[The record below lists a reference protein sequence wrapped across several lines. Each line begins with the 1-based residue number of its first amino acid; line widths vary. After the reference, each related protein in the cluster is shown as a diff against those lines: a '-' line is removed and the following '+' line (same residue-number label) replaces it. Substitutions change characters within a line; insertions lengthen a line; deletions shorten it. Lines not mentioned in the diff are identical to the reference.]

1 MMGVFMAPVS
11 AIPTGE
17 IATDFPLLIWDL
29 LRIKQP
35 RMYRCVKG
43 QDFEIKLL
51 LVSPC

>member
-35 RMYRCVKG
+35 RMYRCGMCNFYLKSTV
-43 QDFEIKLL
+43 ELWN
-51 LVSPC
+51 